1 MKMVGMNGQPSH
13 AFVGQSH
20 PMFHDRM
27 EAWAHVSMGT
37 VINPEDSSYLLPCN
51 KLPQNLAA

>member
-1 MKMVGMNGQPSH
+1 MVGMNGQPSH

-37 VINPEDSSYLLPCN
+37 VINPEDSSYLLPCH